1 MQLERVCTCTCTV
14 ELFIVLAMHP
24 VHSAC
29 GCVLQCVSTVA
40 CLEAAEL

>member
-1 MQLERVCTCTCTV
+1 MWHMRVSARACAV

-24 VHSAC
+24 VHAPC
-29 GCVLQCVSTVA
+29 GCVLQCVSTAA